1 MKKIS
6 FNFLN
11 RLELK
16 IFGNYAGDYAPVSGT
31 VALSALAA
39 AVVSMVV
46 IFILQMINADP
57 LTGKIVLGC
66 AYGAAFLFSAWKAY
80 KVMCGLPSAG
90 LKAGLL
96 AYVLVLFGV
105 CALLFLYLVI
115 WAIIIAIALFVLWLI
130 LKGSSSGQRGTITYS
145 DGSSESIRS
154 SGKGITGETYYES
167 ESGRT
172 FVD

>member
-1 MKKIS
+1 MKKIL
-6 FNFLN
+6 FHFLN

-16 IFGNYAGDYAPVSGT
+16 FFGNYDGNYAPVSGA

-46 IFILQMINADP
+46 IFILQMVNADP
-57 LTGKIVLGC
+57 ETGKIVLGC
-66 AYGAAFLFSAWKAY
+66 AYGAAFLFSAWRTY
-80 KVMCGLPSAG
+80 KVMCGLPSTG
-90 LKAGLL
+90 MKAGLA
-96 AYVLVLFGV
+96 AYVLFLFCV
-105 CALLFLYLVI
+105 CALLFLYLVM
-115 WAIIIAIALFVLWLI
+115 WAIIIAVALFILWLI
-130 LKGSSSGQRGTITYS
+130 LKGSGQGSGRVTYS

-154 SGKGITGETYYES
+154 TGKGITGETYYES